1 MAKNSKTEAEL
12 TSTVDPAKEIRTSIA
27 MMVGARLAAQKA
39 LRELKANEQ
48 TIEYDNAIEEL
59 ESSIENLYTLE
70 SELGTVHQYILVGLA
85 SEGVI
90 L

>member
-12 TSTVDPAKEIRTSIA
+12 TSTVDPAKEIRTSIS

-39 LRELKANEQ
+39 LRELKTNEQ

-70 SELGTVHQYILVGLA
+70 SELGTVHQYIIVGLA

-90 L
+90 P